1 MSNFN
6 TGEGFDT
13 GKIFT
18 WATDFYDAEGNRTK
32 SSTIP
37 PELEQTGLVVG
48 EPWARVWHNQATF
61 NFGQYIK
68 WLSGEYVVEKD
79 ETGTISQVEN
89 FEPVGTVK
97 MVAQSRNFTTA
108 NASTY
113 WGGTW
118 TRTSQTVGAI
128 AVHMF
133 QKTALATAPAP

>member
-18 WATDFYDAEGNRTK
+18 WSTDFYDAEGNRTK
-32 SSTIP
+32 SSSIP

-48 EPWARVWHNQATF
+48 EPWARVWHNQAMF

-68 WLSGEYVVEKD
+68 WLSGDYVVEKD
-79 ETGTISQVEN
+79 ETGTVTQVEN
-89 FEPVGTVK
+89 FEPVGTLK
-97 MVAQSRNFTTA
+97 TVAQSRGFTVTDA
-108 NASTY
+108 ALY

-118 TRTSQTVGAI
+118 TRTTDTIGGVSAHV
-128 AVHMF
+128 F
-133 QKTALATAPAP
+133 QKTALATAP